1 MSSPSPSQGTSP
13 NLWVAI
19 PDSALSDEQT
29 KRDKSIK
36 VSQFAR
42 ACAIFRVRRIYIYHD
57 PLTSTTEKDDPVLL
71 RTILRYLDTPQY
83 LRRILY
89 PRMNQ
94 LEFAGI
100 LHPIKAPHHVPAQ
113 DIRTVRV
120 GDVRT
125 GVIAKVKGAL
135 YVEVGLGSLIPFDG
149 AGFEGKKVNVT
160 FTSPYPNLRAAEAS
174 EQDIRQ
180 YWGYEVKEVP
190 SVVKLLSSIEGNTVT
205 IITSRKGSFFK
216 NNEAK
221 LAERIKAA
229 QNVLVIF
236 GAPKHGVHE
245 ILAKEGGR
253 GSSAKPDFSINMF
266 PYQATETVRLEE
278 AVLGSLAILNSSVL
292 SKN

>member
-1 MSSPSPSQGTSP
+1 MPGSSP

-29 KRDKSIK
+29 KRDKSVK

-42 ACAIFRVRRIYIYHD
+42 ACSIFRVRRIYIYHD
-57 PLTSTTEKDDPVLL
+57 PLTPTEKDDPVLL

-83 LRRILY
+83 LRKALY
-89 PRMNQ
+89 PRMNE

-113 DIRTVRV
+113 DIRTVKA
-120 GDVRT
+120 GDIRT

-135 YVEVGLGSLIPFDG
+135 YVEVGLGSLVPFDG
-149 AGFEGKKVNVT
+149 AGFEGKKVNVK
-160 FTSPYPNLRAAEAS
+160 FTSPYPNLRATEAS
-174 EQDIRQ
+174 EQDIHE

-190 SVVKLLSSIEGNTVT
+190 SVVKLLSSVENNTVT

-216 NNEAK
+216 NNEVK
-221 LAERIKAA
+221 LSERLKGA

-236 GAPKHGVHE
+236 GAPRHGVHE
-245 ILAKEGGR
+245 ILAKEG
-253 GSSAKPDFSINMF
+253 SNAKPDFSINMF
-266 PYQATETVRLEE
+266 PHQATETVRLEE
-278 AVLGSLAILNSSVL
+278 AVLGSLAILNCTVL